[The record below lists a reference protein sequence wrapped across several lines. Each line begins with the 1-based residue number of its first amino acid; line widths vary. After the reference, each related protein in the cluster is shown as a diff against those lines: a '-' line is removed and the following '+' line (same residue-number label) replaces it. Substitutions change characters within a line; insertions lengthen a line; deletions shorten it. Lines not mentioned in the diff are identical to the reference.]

1 MSLLGLIVLV
11 ALMIPVVAI
20 LADSPIGRALGR
32 RLEGP
37 AESPPALLDLARK
50 VERLESEVEDL
61 HGALEGV
68 REENQFLQRLL
79 EDQAARRPTLPPPP
93 NP

>member
-1 MSLLGLIVLV
+1 MSLLGLIVIV

-37 AESPPALLDLARK
+37 AESPPGLVDLARK

-61 HGALEGV
+61 HGALESV
-68 REENQFLQRLL
+68 REENQFLQRLI
-79 EDQAARRPTLPPPP
+79 EDQSARRSTLPPPP
-93 NP
+93 SP

>member
-37 AESPPALLDLARK
+37 TESPPALLDLAKR
-50 VERLESEVEDL
+50 VERLEGEVEDL

-79 EDQAARRPTLPPPP
+79 EDQAARRATLPPPP

>member
-1 MSLLGLIVLV
+1 MTLIGLIVLV

-37 AESPPALLDLARK
+37 ADSPTALLDVARK
-50 VERLESEVEDL
+50 VEQLEGEVEDL
-61 HGALEGV
+61 QAALEGI
-68 REENQFLQRLL
+68 REENRFLQRLL
-79 EDQAARRPTLPPPP
+79 EDQSARRSTLPPPA